1 MGTVLDTDGGDGC
14 TTQGA
19 SMPLTWTLEM
29 VTTVSF
35 VLSFYQKKQKQ
46 KQKNRPKGLGRTMV
60 SQKGVGHSACVPMSA
75 YARLPVITYALLT
88 HLCPLVCGPSAGPL
102 CLERSRA
109 SGRHPESQGPPPAT
123 GTARSPREAPES
135 LSGVTSSPDKGRPGQ
150 RPGSPSLDRQ
160 LEPRSQCLRAPR

>member
-14 TTQGA
+14 TTTRGA

-60 SQKGVGHSACVPMSA
+60 SQKGVGHSACVPMCAPCVPS
-75 YARLPVITYALLT
+75 RDHV
-88 HLCPLVCGPSAGPL
+88 CP
-102 CLERSRA
+102 
-109 SGRHPESQGPPPAT
+109 
-123 GTARSPREAPES
+123 
-135 LSGVTSSPDKGRPGQ
+135 
-150 RPGSPSLDRQ
+150 
-160 LEPRSQCLRAPR
+160 